1 MHDSIDT
8 RSAMELE
15 TISKSAIKR
24 KYDNDEDHILNAEY
38 LKRDQ
43 KRSSF
48 QGDTRRASRE
58 AKININSNISDDEDD
73 LDDIVVVKDLEAL
86 QTTCND

>member
-1 MHDSIDT
+1 MDP
-8 RSAMELE
+8 RSAIELE
-15 TISKSAIKR
+15 TINKSANKR
-24 KYDNDEDHILNAEY
+24 KYDNDEEQPQNAEY
-38 LKRDQ
+38 LPRNQ

-48 QGDTRRASRE
+48 QGDIRRASRE

-73 LDDIVVVKDLEAL
+73 LEDIVVVKDLEAL

>member
-1 MHDSIDT
+1 MHDYVDT
-8 RSAMELE
+8 RSAIELE
-15 TISKSAIKR
+15 PISKPAIKR
-24 KYDNDEDHILNAEY
+24 KYDNNEDQTLNAEY
-38 LKRDQ
+38 LERNQ

-48 QGDTRRASRE
+48 QGDIRRPSRE

-73 LDDIVVVKDLEAL
+73 LDNIVVIKDLEAL